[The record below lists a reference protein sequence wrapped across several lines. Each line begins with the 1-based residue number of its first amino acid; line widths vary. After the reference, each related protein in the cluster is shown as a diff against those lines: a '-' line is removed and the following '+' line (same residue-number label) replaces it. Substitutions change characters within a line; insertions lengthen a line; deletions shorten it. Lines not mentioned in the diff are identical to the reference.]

1 MKTRDIFQESY
12 TALAANKVRTALTM
26 LGIVIGIGS
35 VIAMVGI
42 GQGAQGSIEA
52 NIQSIG
58 SNLITVSSGVQRT
71 TGAAVSGGLGSAQ
84 TLTQEDADALKEEL
98 TNIKA
103 VSPELSRRYQ
113 VTAKGTNTNTQVIG
127 AETGYPT
134 VRNLNIDSG
143 SFLNDEQVKNASKVA
158 VLGPTTRDTLFGEGT
173 DPIGQTIRINGT
185 QFKVIGVT
193 QAKGGSGFTN
203 QDDMIFVPISASQ
216 RYLVGL
222 SASGKA
228 YVSSI
233 AVSAENPE
241 VMTEVQNQVTQIMLQ
256 RHNMSDIATADFT
269 VQNQSDLVSAAS
281 SVTETLTILLASIA
295 GISLLVGG
303 IGIMNM
309 MLTTVTERTREIGL
323 RKAIGATRSD
333 INFQFLTE
341 AIILTFV
348 GGGIGVIFGWAV
360 SLIASNFGIT
370 SQIDYTSVLLAFGV
384 SAGIGVIFGYYPAR
398 RASRLNP
405 IEALRYE

>member
-12 TALAANKVRTALTM
+12 SALVANKVRTILTM

-42 GQGAQGSIEA
+42 GAGAQGSIEA

-58 SNLITVSSGVQRT
+58 SNLITVSSGAQRT
-71 TGAAVSGGLGSAQ
+71 PGSFVNAGQGSAQ
-84 TLTQEDADALKEEL
+84 TLTQEDADALKNEL
-98 TNIKA
+98 TNIKE
-103 VSPELSRRYQ
+103 VSPELSRRFQ
-113 VTAKGTNTNTQVIG
+113 VTAKGTNTNTQVMG
-127 AETGYPT
+127 AETGYPM
-134 VRNLNIDSG
+134 VRNVNIDSG
-143 SFLNDEQVKNASKVA
+143 SFISDEQVKNASKVA
-158 VLGPTTRDTLFGEGT
+158 VLGPTTRDTLFGEGS
-173 DPIGQTIRINGT
+173 DPIGQIIRINGN

-281 SVTETLTILLASIA
+281 SVTQTLTLLLASIA

-348 GGGIGVIFGWAV
+348 GGGIGIIFGWAI
-360 SLIASNFGIT
+360 SLLSSRFGIT
-370 SQIDYTSVLLAFGV
+370 SQIDYSSILLAFGV
-384 SAGIGVIFGYYPAR
+384 SAGIGVVFGYYPAR
-398 RASRLNP
+398 RASMLNP